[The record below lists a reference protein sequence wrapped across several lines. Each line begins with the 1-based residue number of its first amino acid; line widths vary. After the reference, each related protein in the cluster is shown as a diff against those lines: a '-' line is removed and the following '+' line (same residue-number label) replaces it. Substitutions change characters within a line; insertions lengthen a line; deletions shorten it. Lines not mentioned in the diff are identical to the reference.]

1 MSARDTTTRRT
12 QKRHLSIS
20 TLTKRLFITIPTMP
34 TRRTIRKSTRATSNH
49 WRITQLDLFPSSRRG
64 QGRGLTG
71 ERCGCVVSVWIDGGI
86 WASVV
91 SYDTHLVC
99 RGAIGRR
106 CTIVSP
112 TTACMARSGR
122 GKGGRVVVQTRMSTS
137 WSKEWVW
144 VLLIGGLVVG
154 DDLAGGSV
162 QAVWV
167 VVGGLVVESSIRII
181 VSYFPNAY
189 SLAGAGC

>member
-1 MSARDTTTRRT
+1 
-12 QKRHLSIS
+12 
-20 TLTKRLFITIPTMP
+20 
-34 TRRTIRKSTRATSNH
+34 
-49 WRITQLDLFPSSRRG
+49 
-64 QGRGLTG
+64 
-71 ERCGCVVSVWIDGGI
+71 
-86 WASVV
+86 
-91 SYDTHLVC
+91 
-99 RGAIGRR
+99 
-106 CTIVSP
+106 
-112 TTACMARSGR
+112 MARSGR